1 MVTVPTV
8 ARVHPVKYFSVVGL
22 HPASGLVALGAIS
35 AVGLV
40 TVWVNAAELD
50 SGLGMILVV
59 QMFLASSGFAA
70 RARRGH
76 FDPLLTAGLDRA
88 FVVFCHWVV
97 SILPGL
103 VAWSLLAGAGRLL
116 GSSSAVSAMAGRRAA
131 ALVIVSTLAWAAGA
145 VLPRGAAGVLWI
157 AVLFALLVRRVDLL
171 LLAAASDA
179 SGGTL
184 LRQAATLVVCPF
196 LLVGS
201 QPAINP
207 AAIWAALLFAAA
219 LLVAVWRAVTD
230 LDVYLVDHA

>member
-1 MVTVPTV
+1 MVSA
-8 ARVHPVKYFSVVGL
+8 ARQACLNPVRYFSVIGL
-22 HPASGLVALGAIS
+22 HPAYALVALGAIA
-35 AVGLV
+35 AVGLLAA
-40 TVWVNAAELD
+40 WLNAAELD

-76 FDPLLTAGLDRA
+76 FDPLLTAAPDRT
-88 FVVFCHWVV
+88 FVVFCHWIV

-103 VAWSLLAGAGRLL
+103 VAWVLLASAGRLL
-116 GSSSAVSAMAGRRAA
+116 GSPAALSAVAGRRAA
-131 ALVIVSTLAWAAGA
+131 ALLIVSAIAWAAGA

-157 AVLFALLVRRVDLL
+157 AVLLALLVRRVELL
-171 LLAAASDA
+171 TLPVAP
-179 SGGTL
+179 GTSAGPL

-201 QPAINP
+201 QPVINP
-207 AAIWAALLFAAA
+207 AAIWAAISIAAA
-219 LLVAVWRAVTD
+219 LLFSVWRVVTD